1 MQSEGEIEE
10 EIVKTFIEVF
20 QEEDFKSINPFI
32 VARDNQYIPMVWLEK
47 DINEEAEQRIVRIIS
62 SYTNQEV
69 KQKIASKHNKL
80 LEPNIEESL

>member
-1 MQSEGEIEE
+1 LQSDAEIED

-32 VARDNQYIPMVWLEK
+32 VARDNQYIPLVWLEK
-47 DINEEAEQRIVRIIS
+47 DINEEAEQKIVRIIS
-62 SYTNQEV
+62 SNTNQEV
-69 KQKIASKHNKL
+69 KQKIVSKHSKL